1 MTVFDATLG
10 SPVRQAAISFTSSG
24 SGDHIIVAGTAG
36 FKIAVLQFFFVV
48 SADVTLT
55 YFSGTTAL
63 TGAMPFLANGAQ
75 VQDFIQLPLTCADG
89 DPFIINVSGTVTLG
103 GTIWYAKP
111 PSVR

>member
-10 SPVRQAAISFTSSG
+10 SPVRQAAISFSSVG
-24 SGDHIIVAGTAG
+24 AGDQIIVPGTTG
-36 FKIAVLQFFFVV
+36 FKVAVLQFFFVV

-55 YFSGTTAL
+55 YRSGTTDL

-89 DPFIINVSGTVTLG
+89 DPFIINVDAAVILG